1 MKYLLDINVLLAA
14 IWANHPQYPIADAW
28 LIGKSVVV
36 CPISELGFLRI
47 STNKKAI
54 AAPMEDARKA
64 LEKFLIESKAS
75 RIADDLPALASRSA
89 NSDQVTDQYLAA
101 LADRHGYKLATL
113 DQKIQ
118 HAAVELI
125 KPPETAGGEAADV
138 P

>member
-14 IWANHPQYPIADAW
+14 IWANHPQYAAADGW

-54 AAPMEDARKA
+54 AVSMKDARKA
-64 LEKFLIESKAS
+64 LEKFLVETKAA
-75 RIADDLPALASRSA
+75 RIADDLPALASHPA
-89 NSDQVTDQYLAA
+89 TSDQVTDQYLAA
-101 LADRHGYKLATL
+101 LAAQHGYKLVTL
-113 DQKIQ
+113 DREIQ

-125 KPPETAGGEAADV
+125 EPTETADGRNQ
-138 P
+138 

>member
-14 IWANHPQYPIADAW
+14 IWANHPQYTTADAW
-28 LIGKSVVV
+28 LIGKSVAV

-47 STNKKAI
+47 STNPKVI

-64 LEKFLIESKAS
+64 LEKFLVETKAT
-75 RIADDLPALASRSA
+75 RIADDLPALASHPA

-125 KPPETAGGEAADV
+125 QPQQKQRE
-138 P
+138 